1 MSIFGGPSYGG
12 GGGMFGGNRGRM
24 GCGTVIGIIIIL
36 FGVVRYYGS
45 TEKNPTTG
53 EPQRVALS
61 VDQERALGLQ
71 AAPEMAAQMGGVVD
85 PSDPDAQTVTRVGAY
100 LVAHSVAAKSPY
112 EYNFHLLRDPQTIN
126 AFALPG
132 GQIFITRGL
141 FEKLSDEAELGGVL
155 GHEIGHVVQRHSAQ
169 QMAKSQLGQSLVMG
183 AGAAASDRGRGQSAL
198 IIGQVVQQTMQL
210 KYGRNDEKE
219 ADEFGLR
226 ILTESGFD
234 PRAMIDVMQVLAETS
249 KGNRQPE
256 WLSSHPYPENRIEL
270 IKQWLADHPN
280 DVGKLTRG
288 RKLR

>member
-1 MSIFGGPSYGG
+1 
-12 GGGMFGGNRGRM
+12 M
-24 GCGTVIGIIIIL
+24 GCGAGTIVGILIVIFGI
-36 FGVVRYYGS
+36 VRYFGS
-45 TEKNPTTG
+45 TQTNPTTG
-53 EPQRVALS
+53 EKQRVALT

-71 AAPEMAAQMGGVVD
+71 AAPEMAQQMGGVVD
-85 PSDPDAQTVTRVGAY
+85 PSEPDAQTVKRVGAY

-112 EYNFHLLRDPQTIN
+112 EYNFHLLRDPNTIN

-141 FEKLSDEAELGGVL
+141 YEKLSDEGELGGVL

-169 QMAKSQLGQSLVMG
+169 QMAKSQFGQTLVMG
-183 AGAAASDRGRGQSAL
+183 AGAAASDQGRGQSAMV
-198 IIGQVVQQTMQL
+198 IGQLVQQTMQL
-210 KYGRNDEKE
+210 KYGRGDEKE

-234 PRAMIDVMQVLAETS
+234 PRAMIEVMQVLAESS

-270 IKQWLADHPN
+270 IKRWLAEHPN
-280 DVGKLTRG
+280 DVEKLTRG

>member
-1 MSIFGGPSYGG
+1 VIFG
-12 GGGMFGGNRGRM
+12 
-24 GCGTVIGIIIIL
+24 L
-36 FGVVRYYGS
+36 VRYFGS

-71 AAPEMAAQMGGVVD
+71 AAPEMAQQMGGVVD
-85 PSDPDAQTVTRVGAY
+85 PSDPDAQTVKRVGAY
-100 LVAHSVAAKSPY
+100 LVAHSVAANSPY
-112 EYNFHLLRDPQTIN
+112 EYNFHLLRDPQTVN

-141 FEKLSDEAELGGVL
+141 YEKLSDEAELGGVL
-155 GHEIGHVVQRHSAQ
+155 GHEIGHVVERHSAQ

-183 AGAAASDRGRGQSAL
+183 AGAAASDRGHGQSAM
-198 IIGQVVQQTMQL
+198 IVGQLVQQTMQL
-210 KYGRNDEKE
+210 KYGRGAEKQ

-226 ILTESGFD
+226 VLTEAGFD
-234 PRAMIDVMQVLAETS
+234 PRAMIDVMNVLAESS
-249 KGNRQPE
+249 KGNRQME
-256 WLSSHPYPENRIEL
+256 WLSSHPFPENRIEL